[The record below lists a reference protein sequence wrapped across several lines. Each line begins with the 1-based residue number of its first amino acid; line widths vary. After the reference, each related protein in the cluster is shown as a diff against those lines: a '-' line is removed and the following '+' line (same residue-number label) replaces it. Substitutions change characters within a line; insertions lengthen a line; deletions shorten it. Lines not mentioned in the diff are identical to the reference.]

1 MVEGEISFGRFR
13 LNIARRELR
22 RDETLVR
29 LGSRARDLLCVLGE
43 ADVPGISFAPRRP
56 VVAEGI
62 RAVKSG
68 RGTTA
73 GGYSGGRSVQL
84 FLDFLRGG
92 DRTPRRLAM
101 PAIIAGRDARVTRRS
116 GPICGGTPAAR

>member
-1 MVEGEISFGRFR
+1 MVEGEISFGRFQ
-13 LNIARRELR
+13 LNTARRELR

-29 LGSRARDLLCVLGE
+29 LGSRARGILCVLGE

-84 FLDFLRGG
+84 FLDFLRGV
-92 DRTPRRLAM
+92 T
-101 PAIIAGRDARVTRRS
+101 AGRAGLRCRRS
-116 GPICGGTPAAR
+116 LPVTMRV

>member
-1 MVEGEISFGRFR
+1 MVEGEISFGRFQ
-13 LNIARRELR
+13 LNTARRELR

-29 LGSRARDLLCVLGE
+29 LGSRARDILCVLGE

-101 PAIIAGRDARVTRRS
+101 PAIMPVAMRV
-116 GPICGGTPAAR
+116 

>member
-29 LGSRARDLLCVLGE
+29 LGSRARGILCVLGE

-56 VVAEGI
+56 LLRKISALSSLDGHCC
-62 RAVKSG
+62 G
-68 RGTTA
+68 R
-73 GGYSGGRSVQL
+73 L
-84 FLDFLRGG
+84 
-92 DRTPRRLAM
+92 
-101 PAIIAGRDARVTRRS
+101 
-116 GPICGGTPAAR
+116 

>member
-1 MVEGEISFGRFR
+1 MK
-13 LNIARRELR
+13 
-22 RDETLVR
+22 TLVR
-29 LGSRARDLLCVLGE
+29 LGNRGRDILCAFGE